1 MQNLRLET
9 PKNLTMALTAAE
21 KDTAKRRDWD
31 NKSIARKKDASKNK
45 VMNLMNRQVKH
56 QIKIILKQDKSK
68 NLKLLYHQKRGS
80 TN

>member
-56 QIKIILKQDKSK
+56 QIKIILK
-68 NLKLLYHQKRGS
+68 
-80 TN
+80 